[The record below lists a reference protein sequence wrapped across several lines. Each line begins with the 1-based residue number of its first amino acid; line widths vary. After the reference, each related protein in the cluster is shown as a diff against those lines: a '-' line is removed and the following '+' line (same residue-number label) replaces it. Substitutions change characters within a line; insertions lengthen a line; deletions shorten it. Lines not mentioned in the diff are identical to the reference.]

1 MNKQESERLLLAL
14 DGISANLETVR
25 SLISGMVIEQPIEQ
39 WQPVSSECRHTSV
52 REINTMGEA
61 MRFCNDCGYE
71 L

>member
-1 MNKQESERLLLAL
+1 MNKQEAERLQLAL
-14 DGISANLETVR
+14 DGISANLETIR

-39 WQPVSSECRHTSV
+39 WQPASTECRHATI

-61 MRFCNDCGYE
+61 MRFCDDCGYE